1 MNHYNKICTNLE
13 IYLKDNT
20 MNNNDLFEALK
31 QLEKLKTLLIQG
43 EKLGIDTSLLTSK
56 LDSIVKS
63 MGDSIIRIV
72 LLGSFSDGKT
82 SVIAGFLGQ
91 LKENMKIDQ
100 DESSDEISIYHFDGV
115 DNVEII
121 DTPGLFGTKEKEV
134 EGKNVKYSEITQR
147 YISEANIVIYVCDAV
162 TPLKESHVEIIKKVL
177 RDYGK
182 LKSTIFVLNKMDE
195 AGYDMLDKA
204 DYERGVK
211 IKREALIERLKDA
224 IDLSDEEILSL
235 QIACIAADPKGK
247 GLDYWLSNAEVYKKR
262 SHIEQLKDCI
272 SNILATSNIDTL
284 KVETNL
290 AVITDVVSN
299 AQDQL
304 ETLTIPVEQAVQ
316 EAQVLTAELVQDSST
331 LRHDLIV
338 AKGRLLNDL
347 YNLLSS
353 IITDINESDRTSIGN
368 LIETKIG
375 KTDDK
380 IDFNIIYSKINQRV
394 SECVESN
401 NYAITS
407 KERIFS
413 KKMSLQET
421 YIKDALK
428 LGAKNL
434 GKISISNT
442 QVLTVRNLF
451 AKGYKFKPWGAVK
464 MAKNVTK
471 AAKVGG
477 NVITL
482 GLNVY
487 EYFKEKKE
495 EKKFNDFKE
504 NLKSD
509 ISATFKEFF
518 KLMESD
524 QHYFEEFA
532 PSYLEMCKAVE
543 TRNAELLKLQSQIQ
557 LLRQYNQQLNLWL
570 TNKTIFLNK

>member
-1 MNHYNKICTNLE
+1 
-13 IYLKDNT
+13 

>member
-1 MNHYNKICTNLE
+1 
-13 IYLKDNT
+13 

-570 TNKTIFLNK
+570 TNKTIYLNK

>member
-1 MNHYNKICTNLE
+1 M
-13 IYLKDNT
+13 
-20 MNNNDLFEALK
+20 
-31 QLEKLKTLLIQG
+31 LIQG

-224 IDLSDEEILSL
+224 IDLSDEELLSL

-353 IITDINESDRTSIGN
+353 ILTDINESDRTSIGN

-380 IDFNIIYSKINQRV
+380 IDFNIIYSKINQRI